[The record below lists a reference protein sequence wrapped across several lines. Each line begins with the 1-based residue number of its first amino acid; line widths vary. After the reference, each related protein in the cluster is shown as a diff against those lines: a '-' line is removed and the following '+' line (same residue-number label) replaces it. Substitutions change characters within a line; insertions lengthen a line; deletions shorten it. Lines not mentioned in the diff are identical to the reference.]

1 MKPVVPR
8 FAWTSFTRRASVLVG
23 ALVALS
29 GLCSRVDAA
38 AKKGPKSVPVQI
50 GLAEEMAANED
61 WDEAMR
67 RWVQILYYFGPS
79 DQEARAEFEIGA
91 IALRRGWSGVAV
103 SQWEKTI
110 QRHPGNE
117 WAERARAALKAIGR
131 EPPPKPPAPT
141 EPYITANTPPAERQ
155 LLIGEGDRA
164 VRLYTFGV
172 RDHLKVPNSYPNAP
186 HAPKARFRAGV
197 CQASLGHPE
206 RAVQQWQRLVED
218 YPDSP
223 EAQKARASIAA
234 WQAVLK
240 TCGMYAA
247 AAPIPQSEREW
258 RPFRGYDTGPDQG
271 LSYAED
277 LFENGIYTYAL
288 QEYTK
293 VLLDLYT
300 PKGGDNPHK
309 AYARYR
315 MGVCAYRL
323 GERDAAARQWH
334 RLVAD
339 FPDSPWADRANRA
352 LAAVAITDPFSSDS
366 GRPAPA
372 VPADLPSQLVKRFH
386 LANQLVDSGLPL
398 IASKEYLKVMVLLTA
413 GKPNPF
419 QAEACYKLGVTQ
431 HLRGRPDLALAT
443 WQRAIE
449 EYPDTPWAEKA
460 EEAISRALQ
469 REAVLASSLPL
480 PQEPSHEPAP
490 QTP

>member
-1 MKPVVPR
+1 
-8 FAWTSFTRRASVLVG
+8 
-23 ALVALS
+23 
-29 GLCSRVDAA
+29 VDAA
-38 AKKGPKSVPVQI
+38 AKGPKSVPVQI

-91 IALRRGWSGVAV
+91 IALRRGWQGVAI

-117 WAERARAALKAIGR
+117 WGERAREVLKAIGR
-131 EPPPKPPAPT
+131 VPPPQPAGVV
-141 EPYITANTPPAERQ
+141 EPYISSDTPADERQ
-155 LLIGEGDRA
+155 LLIAEGDRA
-164 VRLYTFGV
+164 VGLYTFGV
-172 RDHLKVPNSYPNAP
+172 RDHLKVANFYPNAP
-186 HAPKARFRAGV
+186 QARKARFLAGV

-218 YPDSP
+218 YPNST

-240 TCGMYAA
+240 TCGMYAVA
-247 AAPIPQSEREW
+247 SPVPQSERDW
-258 RPFRGYDTGPDQG
+258 RSFRCYDSGPDQG

-288 QEYTK
+288 QEYAK

-300 PKGGDNPHK
+300 PKGGGNPHK

-315 MGVCAYRL
+315 MGVCAYGL
-323 GERDAAARQWH
+323 GERDAAARQWR
-334 RLVAD
+334 RLIAD

-352 LAAVAITDPFSSDS
+352 LGAVGITDPFSSDS

-372 VPADLPSQLVKRFH
+372 MPADLPSQLVQRFH
-386 LANQLVDSGLPL
+386 LANQLVDCGLPL
-398 IASKEYLKVMVLLTA
+398 VASKEYLKVMFVLTA

-419 QAEACYKLGVTQ
+419 QAEACFNLGRTQ
-431 HLRGRPDLALAT
+431 HLRGRADLAAAT
-443 WQRAIE
+443 WRRVTQD
-449 EYPDTPWAEKA
+449 YPETPWAE
-460 EEAISRALQ
+460 EAQTAIANARA
-469 REAVLASSLPL
+469 REAALNQALSPPEESS
-480 PQEPSHEPAP
+480 S
-490 QTP
+490 